1 MKAPSTFIPQPFN
14 MPLIDRSILIWTN
27 ERIGFIL
34 HPSPPSRDKR
44 GDVAVNCARFSAF
57 IYAKGHLPNM
67 QISTRRT
74 TLALL
79 VLMLIALV
87 ITTTHSVYSAPPAST
102 AIAIGEARSLPLGTV
117 VTIDGSVTVPSGA
130 FSSSTFDQGFAIQD
144 RTGGIYVS
152 VPNNSG
158 LALRQQVRVTGKL
171 ADTVLPGLLVLVD
184 VTEIKSIGKGPKLTA
199 LPVATGD
206 VGEGTEG
213 QLITITGTITQ
224 PIINDLPF
232 GFIVFL
238 NDGSGEVHAFIC
250 ASTGID
256 VSSLSPGQTI
266 EVTGF
271 SGQFADAF
279 EVDPRIQSDIRV
291 VN

>member
-1 MKAPSTFIPQPFN
+1 MILKN
-14 MPLIDRSILIWTN
+14 KSIQ
-27 ERIGFIL
+27 F
-34 HPSPPSRDKR
+34 
-44 GDVAVNCARFSAF
+44 
-57 IYAKGHLPNM
+57 
-67 QISTRRT
+67 
-74 TLALL
+74 
-79 VLMLIALV
+79 VLFCLV
-87 ITTTHSVYSAPPAST
+87 ITLAGDRALAQKTIS
-102 AIAIGEARSLPLGTV
+102 IGDARDLPLGTV

-152 VPNNSG
+152 TPDNLG
-158 LALRQQVRVTGKL
+158 FGLRQQVRVTGTL

-184 VTEIKSIGKGPKLTA
+184 VTTTKAHGAGPKVQP

-206 VGEGTEG
+206 VNESTEG
-213 QLITITGTITQ
+213 SLVRITGTITQ

-232 GFIVFL
+232 GFIIIV
-238 NDGSGEVHAFIC
+238 NDGSGEINVFVC

-256 VSSLSPGQTI
+256 VSGLSQGQTI

-271 SGQFADAF
+271 SGQFADHF

-291 VN
+291 LP